1 MGNFIAT
8 LILIIITLF
17 VVNLFPMGKSFF
29 GSIVDSFH
37 EKTTNVTQEIERVKG
52 KVDEVKTT
60 VTETKQNI
68 TNTIDSVNKAVDSAS
83 EAVDSLN
90 KIVGKDEEGTTAG
103 EDTTK
108 TDVAPA
114 PTSDAVP
121 QK

>member
-17 VVNLFPMGKSFF
+17 VINLFPMGKNFI
-29 GSIVDSFH
+29 GSIVDAFN
-37 EKTTNVTQEIERVKG
+37 EKRTNVTEEYDRVKD

-68 TNTIDSVNKAVDSAS
+68 DNTIDSVNKAVDSAS

-90 KIVGKDEEGTTAG
+90 QIVGKDETG
-103 EDTTK
+103 TTK
-108 TDVAPA
+108 TDVAP
-114 PTSDAVP
+114 TDTTT